1 MSERTH
7 EELADL
13 ITLCGAP
20 GIGIARFRA
29 LVTAFGSPT
38 DALAAGPAEL
48 SAVPGINHRTI
59 AGLMSAHRDETVIR
73 QCDRIAED
81 GVVVIACTDPD
92 FPQQLAHLDNAP
104 ALLFIKGNAGLLTA
118 PGVAIVGTRRPT
130 EYGRQVTAML
140 TRSLAEQ
147 GLTIISGMARGVD
160 GYAHQVAL
168 KCGGAT
174 IAVLGCGV
182 DVVYPPEARKLHREI
197 AEQGVLVS
205 EFHLGTKPDA
215 PNFPRRNR
223 IISGLAEAV
232 LVIEAPEKSG
242 ALITATNAINQGR
255 DVYAVPGPITS
266 EMSAGCNRLIAD
278 GAHVVTGADQMLEQ
292 LGLGRSLSTTP
303 GTISPGNLALPVAIP
318 EDVTDEER
326 VVLEALGA
334 EPVHIDALCR
344 QIEMS
349 LPDLSTV
356 LTMLEM
362 RQLVESQPGSHY
374 CRAPFLP

>member
-1 MSERTH
+1 M
-7 EELADL
+7 
-13 ITLCGAP
+13 
-20 GIGIARFRA
+20 
-29 LVTAFGSPT
+29 
-38 DALAAGPAEL
+38 
-48 SAVPGINHRTI
+48 
-59 AGLMSAHRDETVIR
+59 
-73 QCDRIAED
+73 
-81 GVVVIACTDPD
+81 
-92 FPQQLAHLDNAP
+92 
-104 ALLFIKGNAGLLTA
+104 
-118 PGVAIVGTRRPT
+118 
-130 EYGRQVTAML
+130 
-140 TRSLAEQ
+140 
-147 GLTIISGMARGVD
+147 
-160 GYAHQVAL
+160 
-168 KCGGAT
+168 GGAVVSALPMT
-174 IAVLGCGV
+174 TGV
-182 DVVYPPEARKLHREI
+182 QA
-197 AEQGVLVS
+197 Q
-205 EFHLGTKPDA
+205 
-215 PNFPRRNR
+215 NFPGRNR